1 MRVNHI
7 NLLLI
12 FSLSTLLMFLASCK
26 SNKNQQYNIITEVI
40 ELSKKNPEFTYDSV
54 YIKKDTM
61 YYYRNNEFKGKTVV
75 KRE

>member
-26 SNKNQQYNIITEVI
+26 SNNNQQYNIITEVI

-75 KRE
+75 TRE

>member
-1 MRVNHI
+1 MKVNQI

-12 FSLSTLLMFLASCK
+12 FSLSTFLAFLASCK
-26 SNKNQQYNIITEVI
+26 STKDQQYNIITEVI

-54 YIKKDTM
+54 YINKDTM

-75 KRE
+75 TRE